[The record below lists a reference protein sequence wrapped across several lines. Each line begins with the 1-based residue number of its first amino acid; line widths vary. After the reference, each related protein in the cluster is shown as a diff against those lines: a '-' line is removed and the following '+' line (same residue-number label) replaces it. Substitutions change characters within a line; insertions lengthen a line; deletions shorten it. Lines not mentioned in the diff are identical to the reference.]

1 MFSPSAARCYRLQ
14 PDVISLPLY
23 THYCRV
29 PRSMF
34 CSTAFPM
41 RVAVDIRSFKTRC
54 LETSGVLS
62 GPLSVFESCT
72 TPVTCFCCEM
82 IGDIESWPGG
92 RVACERDPK
101 LFCSPAC
108 NVIAGRL
115 SIIVVAE
122 TQSFPCGRLSSCSF

>member
-1 MFSPSAARCYRLQ
+1 MLSAAARRYQ
-14 PDVISLPLY
+14 SAPIHSLLSSTPLY
-23 THYCRV
+23 VLQHGV
-29 PRSMF
+29 
-34 CSTAFPM
+34 PM